1 MTSSQDHACAGA
13 SHEPG
18 PHGHGHEHSHGHGH
32 GHSHGQPGPLADASV
47 RRARSSD
54 APAVGVVQAQAM
66 AADYAS
72 ILPQEAIEALD
83 PAVLGNIWRRSLTEP
98 PGPRHLLLVAC
109 AGDQVV
115 GLAAFGPSEDP
126 GADAETA
133 ELLTLIVHPHARRSG
148 HGSRLLNAVVDEARG
163 RGFTWLQ
170 AWVLLDTPQMR
181 DFLQRA
187 GMGPDRARRSRVID
201 ADRSL
206 MEVRLAAS
214 LTPPGSD
221 G

>member
-1 MTSSQDHACAGA
+1 MT
-13 SHEPG
+13 
-18 PHGHGHEHSHGHGH
+18 
-32 GHSHGQPGPLADASV
+32 
-47 RRARSSD
+47 
-54 APAVGVVQAQAM
+54 
-66 AADYAS
+66 ADYAS
-72 ILPQEAIEALD
+72 ILPTHALESLD
-83 PAVLGNIWRRSLTEP
+83 PAAFAAIWRRSLADP
-98 PGPRHLLLVAC
+98 PSPRHLLLVAC

-126 GADAETA
+126 GSDNETA
-133 ELLTLIVHPHARRSG
+133 ELLTLVVHPQARRAG

-163 RGFTWLQ
+163 RGFAWLQ

-187 GMGPDRARRSRVID
+187 GMGPDRARRHRVID
-201 ADRSL
+201 PDTSL

-214 LTPPGSD
+214 LSPPGSD